1 MSDKSKMFL
10 KDLKNEFS
18 LNTHQAHEMI
28 HNFHKEMEM
37 GLAGEKSSLK
47 MLPSF
52 ICPPKGTEK
61 GIFLAIDLGGT
72 NLRVLAVKLLG
83 DGVIETVGVSRFAI
97 SNEVM
102 TGTND
107 MFFDFIVGCIKTF
120 FDENHITQ
128 NKYSLGFTFS
138 FPVIQ
143 SSIDRGVLISWTKG
157 FSVSGVEG
165 RDVVGLLNHALI
177 RNKMES
183 IHISAILNDTVGTL
197 AAGSYMDPL
206 CHMGVILGT
215 GTNACYS
222 EKIKNIKKL
231 DNLICSDEMI
241 INMEWGG
248 FDRLERNIYDET
260 VDKNSQ
266 NPGEQRLE
274 KMVSGMYLGEIAKTV
289 IIHMIENG
297 YILSRGLQSMFEE
310 PYNLTTEQ
318 LSHLSSGVDI
328 FKKSGIH
335 IAEKDREIIREI
347 ACIVSKRS
355 ARIAATAIA
364 AVVQWIDP
372 HLHNHHHIAIDG
384 SLFEKYSGYK
394 ENMQSMLEE
403 IFGDLAK
410 KITLKLTHDGSGI
423 GAAVVSAIEA
433 HKRS

>member
-1 MSDKSKMFL
+1 MNDKYEVFL
-10 KDLKNEFS
+10 KDVKNEFS
-18 LNTHQAHEMI
+18 LNIHQALEMI
-28 HNFHKEMEM
+28 HYFHKEMEM

-52 ICPPKGTEK
+52 VCPPKGTEK
-61 GIFLAIDLGGT
+61 GTFLAIDLGGT
-72 NLRVLAVKLLG
+72 NLRVLAVRLLG
-83 DGVIETVGVSRFAI
+83 DGIIETVGVSRFAI
-97 SNEVM
+97 SDEVM
-102 TGTND
+102 TGTGN
-107 MFFDFIVGCIKTF
+107 MFFDFISRCIEAFLK
-120 FDENHITQ
+120 ENHIAQ
-128 NKYSLGFTFS
+128 ERFDLGFTFS

-165 RDVVGLLNHALI
+165 RDVVGLLNDALI

-231 DNLICSDEMI
+231 KDPFSSDEMF
-241 INMEWGG
+241 INIEWGG

-274 KMVSGMYLGEIAKTV
+274 KMVSGLYLGEIAKIV
-289 IIHMIENG
+289 VIHMIEKG
-297 YILSRGLQSMFEE
+297 YILSMGLQSMLTE
-310 PYNLTTEQ
+310 PYSFTTEQ
-318 LSHLSSGVDI
+318 LSHLSSGSDI
-328 FKKSGIH
+328 FKKSGIR
-335 IAEKDREIIREI
+335 ISDTDREIIREI
-347 ACIVSKRS
+347 ACIVSERS

-372 HLHNHHHIAIDG
+372 RLHNHHHIAIDG
-384 SLFEKYSGYK
+384 SLFEKYPGYK